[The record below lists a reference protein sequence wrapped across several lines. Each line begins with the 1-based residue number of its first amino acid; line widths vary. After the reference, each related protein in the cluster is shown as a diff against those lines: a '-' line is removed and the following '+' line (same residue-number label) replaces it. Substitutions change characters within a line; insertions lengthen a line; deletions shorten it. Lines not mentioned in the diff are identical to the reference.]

1 MSLDINTP
9 RGQESVQEERDML
22 DIIKSRYHASQFFH
36 TPIKRAALID
46 GFIVKNNELIAIYES
61 KCRRES
67 LDSFKAHPFNNEWM
81 ISHHKINSGASL
93 SKALAV
99 PLWGFLYLV
108 QDRKVIAI
116 QFTDDKG
123 NYIQPMRIER
133 KKTSKCCNGGTML
146 DTCVFININNGYLLN

>member
-22 DIIKSRYHASQFFH
+22 DIIKSRYHSSQFFH

-108 QDRKVIAI
+108 QDRKIIAI